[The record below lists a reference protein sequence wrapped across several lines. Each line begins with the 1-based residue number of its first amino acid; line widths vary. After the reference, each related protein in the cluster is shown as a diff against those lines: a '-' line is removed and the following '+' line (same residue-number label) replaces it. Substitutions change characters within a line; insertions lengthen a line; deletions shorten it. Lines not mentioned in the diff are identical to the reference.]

1 MLQYSNFHDV
11 QEVKHVTK
19 EKESGLLCPES
30 RNLNADSTQASRA
43 AKVGFLPKLLP
54 WSPDASVGLQW
65 EDLHFLLWKASWAD
79 KVQKMVPEES
89 SLENEIEKYKLTSTV
104 K

>member
-19 EKESGLLCPES
+19 EKESGLLFPES

-54 WSPDASVGLQW
+54 
-65 EDLHFLLWKASWAD
+65 
-79 KVQKMVPEES
+79 
-89 SLENEIEKYKLTSTV
+89 
-104 K
+104 